1 MKGPHGPHSAAT
13 PCCSR
18 PPSLPPPA
26 ATQDFANTLQALAL
40 LRHRPDRRWLDALL
54 SESLAAL
61 PSFQPQE
68 LACSLAAFSALR
80 YRPSDA
86 WLHAALAHSQD
97 LLLAGRL
104 GPAQLARLIWSLA
117 WLDLQPEAA
126 WMVAY
131 LEAAGLAMEGFSG
144 QELARMLYALAKLS
158 CQPSR
163 AWLDVCALQL
173 QAQLGDMAVAEVVMA
188 ARALAQMRAAG
199 QPHAGLR
206 GALASEL
213 YSLAGLM
220 LLVPRWALQGQRLP
234 AGLAARLPLLQPRA
248 GAAPQ
253 LVDRG

>member
-1 MKGPHGPHSAAT
+1 MVHQPCGPLSPAPLLLT
-13 PCCSR
+13 PS
-18 PPSLPPPA
+18 PPA
-26 ATQDFANTLQALAL
+26 PATQDFANTLQALAL

-86 WLHAALAHSQD
+86 WLQAALAHSQE

-104 GPAQLARLIWSLA
+104 GPAQLARVIWSLA
-117 WLDLQPEAA
+117 WLDLQPEGT

-131 LEAAGLAMEGFSG
+131 LEAAALAMEGFTG
-144 QELARMLYALAKLS
+144 QELARMLYALAKLAV
-158 CQPSR
+158 QPSGP
-163 AWLDVCALQL
+163 WLEACALQL

-248 GAAPQ
+248 GATAPQ